1 MLAYRHA
8 DIWAGFSQYF
18 SYTGDEVV
26 SKTRY
31 LCASITTTRRKYR
44 RRSRKR
50 KRSKRRRR
58 RSRRNRRR
66 RRKKTRRRITRKRK
80 KDVVEYYIQLYSPEC
95 TLAENININ
104 NNKQN
109 KDRNILGR

>member
-44 RRSRKR
+44 RSSRKR

-58 RSRRNRRR
+58 KSRRNRRR
-66 RRKKTRRRITRKRK
+66 RRRKTRRRITRKRK
-80 KDVVEYYIQLYSPEC
+80 KDVVEYCYATQLKRKYSV
-95 TLAENININ
+95 IGWY
-104 NNKQN
+104 
-109 KDRNILGR
+109 RNVRRRRCWR

>member
-8 DIWAGFSQYF
+8 DKWAGFSQYF

-44 RRSRKR
+44 RRSRR

-66 RRKKTRRRITRKRK
+66 RRRRKTRRRITRIRK
-80 KDVVEYYIQLYSPEC
+80 KDVVEYCYATQLKRKYSV
-95 TLAENININ
+95 IGWY
-104 NNKQN
+104 
-109 KDRNILGR
+109 RNVRRRRCWR

>member
-18 SYTGDEVV
+18 SYTGDEVI

-66 RRKKTRRRITRKRK
+66 SRRKTRRRITRKRRKGRRGILLRDAAK
-80 KDVVEYYIQLYSPEC
+80 K
-95 TLAENININ
+95 
-104 NNKQN
+104 K
-109 KDRNILGR
+109 ILGYRLVS